1 MNPQTTP
8 GAIAIGY
15 HGCDREVGE
24 RILAG
29 EMELRPSTNDYDW
42 LAEGGYLWENDQE
55 RGFQWARLLQRHGKN
70 SRHPIREPFVLGAVV
85 DLGNCLD
92 LLRAEPI
99 RLVRDAYQALKQA
112 FAETGQIMPVNK
124 RVKAE
129 LALRNLDCAV
139 IQYLHQRRA
148 AQGLPAFDT
157 IRAAFPEGREL
168 YPGAGFQEHTHIQI
182 CVRNPRQ
189 IVGYFR
195 VRHRG

>member
-1 MNPQTTP
+1 MNPDAAP

-15 HGCDREVGE
+15 HGCDRELGE
-24 RILAG
+24 RILSG
-29 EMELRPSTNDYDW
+29 ETELRPSTNEYDW
-42 LAEGGYLWENDQE
+42 LAEGVYLWENDME
-55 RGFQWARLLQRHGKN
+55 RGFQWARLLQRHGKK
-70 SRHPIREPFVLGAVV
+70 SRHPIRHPFVLGVV
-85 DLGNCLD
+85 VELGNGLD

-112 FAETGQIMPVNK
+112 HEETGQIMPVNK
-124 RVKAE
+124 LVKGE

-148 AQGLPAFDT
+148 SQGLPAFDT

-168 YPGAGFQEHTHIQI
+168 YPGAGFQERTHIQI

-195 VRHRG
+195 VRNRG